1 MASPQAEDVRMRA
14 DLAVS
19 AVEEIA
25 VRVEEVVKESGERG
39 TDQDAAITDI
49 YRLLGRLAEATGNL
63 AMGLRLAEEME
74 AATKHRE
81 PSMESTRPLP
91 RRPIKVADNP
101 PDSMIVER
109 AVYRKYRFR
118 SWLFEGDVT

>member
-81 PSMESTRPLP
+81 PSMEVDEASTPTP
-91 RRPIKVADNP
+91 YQGRRPSPGLD
-101 PDSMIVER
+101 DR
-109 AVYRKYRFR
+109 
-118 SWLFEGDVT
+118 